1 MNVYNCLYRGTIG
14 YSCRTRGRNWMF
26 VPEMGQ
32 ADRRVHRG
40 VSLHELVFADPRA
53 KSWELSREE
62 RRPGGLHW
70 VRNLL
75 GGSEEP
81 RSVGGMLFTAG

>member
-1 MNVYNCLYRGTIG
+1 MNVYSCCYQGNLG
-14 YSCRTRGRNWMF
+14 YSCRVRGRNWMF
-26 VPEMGQ
+26 VPEFGQ
-32 ADRRVHRG
+32 PDGRVHRG

-53 KSWELSREE
+53 KAWELGRDA
-62 RRPGGLHW
+62 RRPGGL
-70 VRNLL
+70 RGLMNLL

>member
-53 KSWELSREE
+53 KSWEMNRDA
-62 RRPGGLHW
+62 RRAGFGW

-75 GGSEEP
+75 GGREES
-81 RSVGGMLFTAG
+81 RSVSGMLFTAG